1 MRSRLVLLVLVALV
15 AIPLSG
21 NGQTP
26 SAAPPNRSAATSRE
40 IPAAEKPSREQLLKL
55 FQVMR
60 IRSQMEEMLR
70 MLPAA
75 LQQQLQS
82 EQTEVELSLMQLGG
96 ELTAA
101 QKSARDRVT
110 QKYFALAEK
119 QYPVDEMLSDMVEVY
134 QRNLSRED
142 VDGIIAFYR
151 STPGQ
156 HLLDAQPLMAKEVM
170 PAVTKKFEDRDK
182 DLVERY
188 KKELNDVMGPPRVP
202 PPSTPK
208 S

>member
-1 MRSRLVLLVLVALV
+1 MRSRLVLLVLIALV

-21 NGQTP
+21 NSQIP
-26 SAAPPNRSAATSRE
+26 STAPTNRSAAASRE
-40 IPAAEKPSREQLLKL
+40 IPAAEKPSREQLLEL

-82 EQTEVELSLMQLGG
+82 EQTEVEINLMQLGG

-101 QKSARDRVT
+101 QKSARDRIT
-110 QKYFALAEK
+110 QKYFVLAEK
-119 QYPVDEMLSDMVEVY
+119 QYPVDEMLSEMVEVY
-134 QRNLSRED
+134 QSNLTRED
-142 VDGIIAFYR
+142 VDGITAFYR
-151 STPGQ
+151 STAGQ
-156 HLLDAQPLMAKEVM
+156 HLLDAEPLMAKQVM
-170 PAVTKKFEDRDK
+170 PAVTKKFEARDK

-188 KKELNDVMGPPRVP
+188 KKELNDVMGPPKVP

>member
-1 MRSRLVLLVLVALV
+1 MRSRLVLLVLIALV

-21 NGQTP
+21 NSQIP
-26 SAAPPNRSAATSRE
+26 STAPTNRSAAASRE
-40 IPAAEKPSREQLLKL
+40 IPAAEKPSREQLLEL

-70 MLPAA
+70 MLPAP

-82 EQTEVELSLMQLGG
+82 EQTEVELSLMQTGG

-110 QKYFALAEK
+110 QKYFVLAEK
-119 QYPVDEMLSDMVEVY
+119 QYPVDEMLSELVAVY

-170 PAVTKKFEDRDK
+170 PAVTKKFEARDK
-182 DLVERY
+182 ELVERY
-188 KKELNDVMGPPRVP
+188 KKELNDVMGPPKVP